1 MPIDPQSADT
11 SDTPPTPVDAHA
23 TRGMGWV
30 MVAWLIAF
38 LLVVVFGI
46 VSYLFGWWYQRTHN
60 QAAVAPTYSATSH
73 TRMVSV
79 PPAAAVNPSGANAT
93 APMSRIFQSNVCRN
107 RPSALHS
114 LTSPS
119 APPVRSV

>member
-1 MPIDPQSADT
+1 MPAD
-11 SDTPPTPVDAHA
+11 SHSNDTPPPVDAHA
-23 TRGMGWV
+23 TGGMSWV

-38 LLVVVFGI
+38 LAVVVFGI

-60 QAAVAPTYSATSH
+60 QAALAPNYSVTSQ
-73 TRMVSV
+73 TRIVSA

-107 RPSALHS
+107 RPSGLHS